1 MSRTALVEARA
12 RARLLLWFE
21 REKRAL
27 PWRSTRDPYAIWIS
41 EAMLQQTRVE
51 TVIPYYHR
59 FLARF
64 PTVAALAAAPVEE
77 VLSSWSGLGYYR
89 RARALHAAAQA
100 IVEHHGGEFPRS
112 HAEILELPGIGPYTA
127 GAVASIAFDEKA
139 ALVDGNVA
147 RVFARWF
154 ALDEPQEST
163 AFRAATWEIARR
175 FVAEVDRPGAWNQA
189 LMELGARICTARSP
203 DCAACPIRGDCLAWK
218 TQRTADLPRPKVR
231 RATIEVDLLTLVVRD
246 NGRVVVRERQ
256 AGERMAGLFE
266 LPTIE
271 TSGAEHVARR
281 SFGALEL
288 LEIDTLGSV
297 PHAITHHRIRARVA
311 TGRVVRGAVAPP
323 YRRATAGELA
333 LLPLTGMTKK
343 IVARGWLDRA

>member
-1 MSRTALVEARA
+1 MAKPAVSEARA
-12 RARLLLWFE
+12 RERLLEWFE
-21 REKRAL
+21 RKKRAL
-27 PWRSTRDPYAIWIS
+27 PWRETRDPYAIWIS

-51 TVIPYYHR
+51 TVIPYFHR

-64 PTVAALAAAPVEE
+64 PDVAALADAPLED
-77 VLSSWSGLGYYR
+77 VLHLWSGLGYYR
-89 RARALHAAAQA
+89 RARALHAAART
-100 IVEHHGGEFPRS
+100 IVERHGGAFPRS

-127 GAVASIAFDEKA
+127 GAVASIAFDEA
-139 ALVDGNVA
+139 APLVDGNVA

-154 ALDEPQEST
+154 GLDEPQESK
-163 AFRAATWEIARR
+163 AFRDATWEIAHRL
-175 FVAEVDRPGAWNQA
+175 VADVEQPGAWNEA

-203 DCAACPIRGDCLAWK
+203 TCPACPIRAHCRALMEKRVEA
-218 TQRTADLPRPKVR
+218 LPCPKAR
-231 RATIEVDLLTLVVRD
+231 RVPIEVDLLTLVVRD

-256 AGERMAGLFE
+256 GGERMAGLFE

-271 TSGAEHVARR
+271 TSGAEHVAERT
-281 SFGALEL
+281 FGALEL

-297 PHAITHHRIRARVA
+297 PHTITHHRIRARVA
-311 TGRVVRGAVAPP
+311 TGRLLRGDVAPP

-343 IVARGWLDRA
+343 ILARGWLDQA